1 MRTHKAALRQIA
13 LRQRTHLLRLRARQ
27 RAAQREIEEKSKDMY
42 DSKFCHLC
50 RLHYRLPKAKHQLSE
65 HHKTMKK
72 FLMPYCSI
80 CHLAFKSPMLYETH
94 RCSLEHIRV
103 NISYIYT
110 FTYKHSNCY
119 CFGGVFFFLLLLYIF
134 RIKLV
139 NKDLIRMMI
148 VF

>member
-27 RAAQREIEEKSKDMY
+27 RAAQREIEEKSKDIY

-65 HHKTMKK
+65 HHKIMKK
-72 FLMPYCSI
+72 FLMPYCSV

-94 RCSLEHIRV
+94 RCSLEHIKV
-103 NISYIYT
+103 YKDLLICNYYYYIYICYVYLSFVHIYLHIYIYT
-110 FTYKHSNCY
+110 EIT
-119 CFGGVFFFLLLLYIF
+119 I
-134 RIKLV
+134 
-139 NKDLIRMMI
+139 
-148 VF
+148 